1 MELRVDGVV
10 VHRGQAKLGS
20 AGLAMLAPPLT
31 PATVSALS
39 TGHKL
44 QVITVLGVFEYSLAG
59 SADAIEAATKCVAHF
74 NSAPATASIG
84 GPSAR
89 SSSGTGF
96 VVSARGHVMTNAH
109 VVKSCS
115 ALEVGLPGAPLRPA
129 SVIARDDTND
139 LALLSST
146 LTSVSVPSLRPVVR
160 TGEAIAVYGFP
171 LAGLLPSTGNFTVG
185 NITAVAGLR
194 DDTSMLQ
201 ISAHVQLGSSGG
213 PVLDQWGNVVGVI
226 VSKMDAIAAAR
237 ITSDIPQNVNFAIKS
252 AVALT
257 FLQSNGV
264 EPLSATS
271 STSLDPADLAD
282 RAKSFTVFVA
292 CSARSSF

>member
-185 NITAVAGLR
+185 NITALR
-194 DDTSMLQ
+194 ACATTRACFRFRRTCSL
-201 ISAHVQLGSSGG
+201 
-213 PVLDQWGNVVGVI
+213 
-226 VSKMDAIAAAR
+226 AAAAAPCW
-237 ITSDIPQNVNFAIKS
+237 IS
-252 AVALT
+252 
-257 FLQSNGV
+257 G
-264 EPLSATS
+264 ATS
-271 STSLDPADLAD
+271 
-282 RAKSFTVFVA
+282 
-292 CSARSSF
+292 